1 MHIGLKSKM
10 EKLLDLRRMIFFGK
24 FRASGFQ
31 GCRESLC
38 KYHRAFQ
45 FEKILLELLVRFQAI
60 PMGSRNY
67 RNLKFNNVIV
77 ESKSQNKSFANAAFV
92 IIYPL

>member
-1 MHIGLKSKM
+1 
-10 EKLLDLRRMIFFGK
+10 MIFFGK
-24 FRASGFQ
+24 FPGSGFQ
-31 GCRESLC
+31 GCREFLC

-67 RNLKFNNVIV
+67 RNLNNVIV